1 MTREQFAS
9 RLLNACASVMAAEQE
24 LTEIDS
30 KFGDADHGL
39 TMAKIARAITEAVED
54 ADGGIQTMLDDAAM
68 AVMSLNGGSA
78 VPLWNTWLD
87 GLQEEAPEGEEIDVP
102 GIQTIFAK
110 ALEELNEMSG
120 AQVGDKIA
128 RKATQELDTF
138 SQLLAGWPVHTVL
151 LWGSPG
157 PEIVHFA
164 REGKFDALVMTRSTR
179 GPLQKL
185 GSVATYL
192 VRNAQFLDL
201 IIMRE
206 NEE

>member
-1 MTREQFAS
+1 MKKILLPIDGSVRSLRTIDMVQQIYPNREVEVTLLMVLPDQMHIDGQFTR
-9 RLLNACASVMAAEQE
+9 
-24 LTEIDS
+24 
-30 KFGDADHGL
+30 
-39 TMAKIARAITEAVED
+39 
-54 ADGGIQTMLDDAAM
+54 
-68 AVMSLNGGSA
+68 
-78 VPLWNTWLD
+78 
-87 GLQEEAPEGEEIDVP
+87 
-102 GIQTIFAK
+102 
-110 ALEELNEMSG
+110 
-120 AQVGDKIA
+120 DKIA

-164 REGKFDALVMTRSTR
+164 REGKFDR

-206 NEE
+206 NDA

>member
-1 MTREQFAS
+1 MHIDGQFTR
-9 RLLNACASVMAAEQE
+9 
-24 LTEIDS
+24 
-30 KFGDADHGL
+30 
-39 TMAKIARAITEAVED
+39 
-54 ADGGIQTMLDDAAM
+54 
-68 AVMSLNGGSA
+68 
-78 VPLWNTWLD
+78 
-87 GLQEEAPEGEEIDVP
+87 
-102 GIQTIFAK
+102 
-110 ALEELNEMSG
+110 
-120 AQVGDKIA
+120 DKIA

>member
-1 MTREQFAS
+1 MKKI
-9 RLLNACASVMAAEQE
+9 LLPIDGSVRS
-24 LTEIDS
+24 LRTID
-30 KFGDADHGL
+30 KVQQ
-39 TMAKIARAITEAVED
+39 IYPNRAVEVTLLMVLPD
-54 ADGGIQTMLDDAAM
+54 QMHIDGQFTR
-68 AVMSLNGGSA
+68 
-78 VPLWNTWLD
+78 
-87 GLQEEAPEGEEIDVP
+87 
-102 GIQTIFAK
+102 
-110 ALEELNEMSG
+110 
-120 AQVGDKIA
+120 DKIA

>member
-1 MTREQFAS
+1 
-9 RLLNACASVMAAEQE
+9 
-24 LTEIDS
+24 
-30 KFGDADHGL
+30 
-39 TMAKIARAITEAVED
+39 
-54 ADGGIQTMLDDAAM
+54 
-68 AVMSLNGGSA
+68 
-78 VPLWNTWLD
+78 
-87 GLQEEAPEGEEIDVP
+87 
-102 GIQTIFAK
+102 
-110 ALEELNEMSG
+110 
-120 AQVGDKIA
+120 
-128 RKATQELDTF
+128 
-138 SQLLAGWPVHTVL
+138 VHTVL